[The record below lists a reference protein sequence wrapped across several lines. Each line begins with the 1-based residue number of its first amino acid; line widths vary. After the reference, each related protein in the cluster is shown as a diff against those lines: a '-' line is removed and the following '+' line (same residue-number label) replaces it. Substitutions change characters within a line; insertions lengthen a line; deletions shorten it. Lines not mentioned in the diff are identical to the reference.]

1 MPGKIFSIENMNANR
16 NALER
21 KEDIMLLAIGIILF
35 VLGCCMDS
43 AEDREYRAQKRADER
58 HKELMRMLSE
68 ENKYSTPRRT
78 RQVRR
83 RFIQDR
89 NGNLLGEEITE
100 EELED

>member
-1 MPGKIFSIENMNANR
+1 
-16 NALER
+16 
-21 KEDIMLLAIGIILF
+21 MLLAIGIILF

-100 EELED
+100 EELEDRNGNFCFYNSDNRNSCYCKCF